1 MVEIS
6 IAKGYLYYCF
16 SFFLFIYSNN
26 CNHGISPSDIS
37 LNEVHTI
44 KYRSWIVPLLFLSKE
59 VSKIG
64 MINPSTKSVITKIWV
79 MCTFKLIEDMTQKL
93 TFACKLWKINGLWMS
108 CHISIKIMITLKKSL
123 CLHAFI
129 LRFPF

>member
-6 IAKGYLYYCF
+6 VIKGYLYYCF

-44 KYRSWIVPLLFLSKE
+44 KYRSWTVPLLFLSKE
-59 VSKIG
+59 VPKIG
-64 MINPSTKSVITKIWV
+64 MINPSIKSVMNKILGDVYIWTDRGHDPKTYFC
-79 MCTFKLIEDMTQKL
+79 MQDME
-93 TFACKLWKINGLWMS
+93 N
-108 CHISIKIMITLKKSL
+108 
-123 CLHAFI
+123 
-129 LRFPF
+129 